1 MVARRFHLLQ
11 PEGRAAEAWPRAA
24 AGGKSSRAAAGG
36 KSSRADRILDL
47 AGVQAKDKGLAD
59 KQARLREGS

>member
-24 AGGKSSRAAAGG
+24 VGG
-36 KSSRADRILDL
+36 KSSRADQILDL
-47 AGVQAKDKGLAD
+47 AGVQAKDKGLAG